1 MSDSNRR
8 RAIGRPRDREV
19 VPQTPDSDDDNDQAS
34 EEDQDAAEDQA
45 SEGQATDD
53 NTVLEPA
60 VVPIEDDE

>member
-1 MSDSNRR
+1 
-8 RAIGRPRDREV
+8 V